1 MMRARQHCCNKYGW
15 LYCQPQHY
23 QAAFEEQIRL
33 VKEATAEDPTF
44 SGEPSELQPWAE
56 KQLRQVAHEP
66 FYKKQIHAQADKL
79 QLQAE
84 AVAQELERTLAD
96 LAAKADALMAER
108 GHILSLLDADE

>member
-15 LYCQPQHY
+15 LYCQPAHY

-33 VKEATAEDPTF
+33 VKEATAEDPGF

-56 KQLRQVAHEP
+56 QQLRQLAQDPYYVR
-66 FYKKQIHAQADKL
+66 QIRAQADKL
-79 QLQAE
+79 QIQAE

-108 GHILSLLDADE
+108 DHTLSLLDADG